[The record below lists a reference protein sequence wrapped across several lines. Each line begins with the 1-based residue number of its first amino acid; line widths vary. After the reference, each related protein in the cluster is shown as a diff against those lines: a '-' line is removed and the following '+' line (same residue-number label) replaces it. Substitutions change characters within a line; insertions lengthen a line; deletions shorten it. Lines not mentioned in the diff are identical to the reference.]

1 MIPLFVE
8 CTGKQVVVFGGG
20 EVAARKAGYFAKE
33 AEVLMVSRTFSPASR
48 ALPVQIQ
55 TLDTRAATDAELD
68 LIIAPAFLVIG
79 ALSDRAEN
87 DRIGALCREH
97 GVLFNS
103 ADGMPGDVVIPAMTM
118 GAHYTIAI
126 STASESPAVS
136 RFLRQEIERKYPA
149 LDAMIV
155 LQHRLRE
162 TLREKEPRRPSGA
175 GSSPQCSA
183 TNLSGP
189 SFRYRR
195 SVHGNG
201 YARGISYDRTG
212 GTDRDRRCQ
221 PPHCQR
227 DGARSLP
234 VRRRTGIS

>member
-1 MIPLFVE
+1 MPYLNVTQSLYLLINDSSLRGVHGK
-8 CTGKQVVVFGGG
+8 TGGRFRGRRGSGTQGRVFRKRGGSPHG
-20 EVAARKAGYFAKE
+20 QQDVFTGQPGAAG
-33 AEVLMVSRTFSPASR
+33 PD
-48 ALPVQIQ
+48 P
-55 TLDTRAATDAELD
+55 DARYPGGDGCRVD

-162 TLREKEPRRPSGA
+162 ALREKKTTPAE
-175 GSSPQCSA
+175 
-183 TNLSGP
+183 
-189 SFRYRR
+189 
-195 SVHGNG
+195 
-201 YARGISYDRTG
+201 
-212 GTDRDRRCQ
+212 
-221 PPHCQR
+221 
-227 DGARSLP
+227 
-234 VRRRTGIS
+234 RRRILSAVLRDKLVWTLLLESQERAWERVCERYLV